1 MFEFLNY
8 SEIAL
13 TLTFFII
20 TIYLEKDSKK
30 KSYVLIII
38 TGLMFLYT
46 LFVMP
51 MTQKTKA
58 DESTA
63 SFKKGL
69 PLSCTSGFLVFSST
83 FAIDYKQWDLEE
95 NYFIHKQT
103 KESIRAD
110 KCISIDLSR

>member
-1 MFEFLNY
+1 MFEFINY
-8 SEIAL
+8 GEIAL

-20 TIYLEKDSKK
+20 AVYIEKGSKK

-46 LFVMP
+46 LFAMP

-58 DESTA
+58 AESTA

-83 FAIDYKQWDLEE
+83 FAIDYKQWDLEG

-103 KESIRAD
+103 QESIRAD
-110 KCISIDLSR
+110 NCVGINLSR